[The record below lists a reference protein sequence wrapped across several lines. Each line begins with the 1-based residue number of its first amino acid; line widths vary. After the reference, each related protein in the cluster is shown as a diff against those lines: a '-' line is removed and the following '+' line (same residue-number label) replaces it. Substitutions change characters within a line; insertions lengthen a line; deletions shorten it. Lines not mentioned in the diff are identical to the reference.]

1 VERLTGIGVSPGV
14 VLGRA
19 VVLTQRTEVMRFPIP
34 PERVEQEVAALLGAQ
49 AASKQQLQDIKSRVE
64 HGPGS
69 ELAALFDAQLLMLD
83 DPMLVGRAEAIVR
96 TERVNA
102 GWAVHRAYEELYHVF
117 MSMEDPYLRER
128 ETDVADVAGRL
139 RLNLRHGAKGPKE
152 LLSQVDGPS
161 VLIADELTAS
171 VAAQLDWSRV
181 QAFATDAGSRT
192 YHTAILARSLK
203 VPAIVGLHDASL
215 RIPAGTPVVLDG
227 TTGELIVAPTPEQID
242 DAHRRATRPRR
253 RAQSRGEPGPVS
265 TTDGVRIRLE
275 ANIELLED
283 LPFLNE
289 HGAEGVGLYRSE
301 FMLSGRPIASVTE
314 EDQYALYR
322 SLIEQVA
329 PRPVT
334 IRTFDLDERQFAGP
348 GRGPERRRTRPGL
361 RGLRLGLANPD
372 VLRTQMRALVRASAH
387 GPLRIMFPFVT
398 AVEEVREARKIL
410 SDVMRD
416 LGIDPAATVGGGVT
430 AGGAASGLSRSLR
443 IKVGAMIEVPS
454 AALAADLLAPE
465 VDFFTIGTND
475 LIQFCLAVD
484 RTDDRVSDLYEPLHP
499 AVLRLIRT
507 VRRAAA
513 RHRIPVSLCGEMA
526 SDPALVGL
534 LVGLGLTEFSMTP
547 GAIPMVRHVIEELSM
562 ADARRLAGHV
572 LRLPTAAEIEQYLF
586 DALAASAFQ
595 RSPLS

>member
-1 VERLTGIGVSPGV
+1 MERLTGIGVSPGV

-34 PERVEQEVAALLGAQ
+34 PERVDQEVAALLRAQ
-49 AASKQQLQDIKSRVE
+49 AASKQQLQDIKTRVE

-96 TERVNA
+96 AERVNA
-102 GWAVHRAYEELYHVF
+102 AWAVHRAYEELYHVF

-161 VLIADELTAS
+161 ILIADELTAS

-253 RAQSRGEPGPVS
+253 RSQPKGAPGPVS

-361 RGLRLGLANPD
+361 RGLRLGLANPE

-398 AVEEVREARKIL
+398 AVEEVRDARKIL
-410 SDVMRD
+410 ADVVSGFSR
-416 LGIDPAATVGGGVT
+416 IDPTQ
-430 AGGAASGLSRSLR
+430 

-484 RTDDRVSDLYEPLHP
+484 RTDDRVSDFYEPLHP
-499 AVLRLIRT
+499 AVLRLIRM

-547 GAIPMVRHVIEELSM
+547 GAIGVAKQVLSELRSDDLR
-562 ADARRLAGHV
+562 ALARRV
-572 LRLPTAAEIEQYLF
+572 LRLSTVDEIEQEL
-586 DALAASAFQ
+586 LAALGRYSI
-595 RSPLS
+595 R

>member
-34 PERVEQEVAALLGAQ
+34 PDRVDLEVAALLRAQ
-49 AASKQQLQDIKSRVE
+49 AASKQQLQDIKARVA

-83 DPMLVGRAEAIVR
+83 DPMLVGRAETIVR

-102 GWAVHRAYEELYHVF
+102 AWAVHRAYEELYHVF

-215 RIPAGTPVVLDG
+215 RISAGTPVVLDG

-242 DAHRRATRPRR
+242 EAHRRATRPRR
-253 RAQSRGEPGPVS
+253 KGPSQPQPGPVT

-314 EDQYALYR
+314 DDQYALYR

-398 AVEEVREARKIL
+398 AVEEVRDARRIL
-410 SDVMRD
+410 SEVVSGFSR
-416 LGIDPAATVGGGVT
+416 IDPAQ
-430 AGGAASGLSRSLR
+430 

-499 AVLRLIRT
+499 AVLRLIRM

-534 LVGLGLTEFSMTP
+534 LIGLGLTEFSMTP
-547 GAIPMVRHVIEELSM
+547 GAIPIVRHVIEELS
-562 ADARRLAGHV
+562 ATEARRLAGHA
-572 LRLPTAAEIEQYLF
+572 LRLSTAAEIEQYLF

>member
-1 VERLTGIGVSPGV
+1 MERLTGIGVSSGV

-34 PERVEQEVAALLGAQ
+34 PERVEQEVAALLRAQ
-49 AASKQQLQDIKSRVE
+49 AASKQQLQDIKARVE

-83 DPMLVGRAEAIVR
+83 DPMLVGRAETIIR

-102 GWAVHRAYEELYHVF
+102 AWAVHRAYEELYHVF

-171 VAAQLDWSRV
+171 IAAQLDWSRV

-227 TTGELIVAPTPEQID
+227 TTGELIVAPTPDQID
-242 DAHRRATRPRR
+242 EAHRRATRPRR
-253 RAQSRGEPGPVS
+253 RAQPPGDPGPVS

-361 RGLRLGLANPD
+361 RGLRLGLANPE
-372 VLRTQMRALVRASAH
+372 VLRTQLRALVRASAH

-398 AVEEVREARKIL
+398 AVEEVRDARKIL
-410 SDVMRD
+410 AEV
-416 LGIDPAATVGGGVT
+416 V
-430 AGGAASGLSRSLR
+430 SGLSRIDPSW

-547 GAIPMVRHVIEELSM
+547 GAIPMVRQVVAEMSA
-562 ADARRLAGHV
+562 ADARRLAGHA

-586 DALAASAFQ
+586 DALAASAIQ

>member
-1 VERLTGIGVSPGV
+1 MERLTGIGVSPGV

-34 PERVEQEVAALLGAQ
+34 HDRVDKEVAALRRAQ
-49 AASKQQLQDIKSRVE
+49 ADSRQQLQDIR
-64 HGPGS
+64 GRLDQGRGS

-83 DPMLVGRAEAIVR
+83 DPILVGRAEEIIR

-102 GWAVHRAYEELYHVF
+102 AWAVHRAYEELYHVF

-128 ETDVADVAGRL
+128 ENDVADVAGRL
-139 RLNLRHGAKGPKE
+139 RLNLRHGAKGPRE
-152 LLSQVDGPS
+152 LLSQIDGPS

-192 YHTAILARSLK
+192 YHTAILARSLN
-203 VPAIVGLHDASL
+203 VPAIVGLHDASI
-215 RIPAGTPVVLDG
+215 RIAAGTPVVLDG
-227 TTGELIVAPTPEQID
+227 TTGELVVAPTPEQID
-242 DAHRRATRPRR
+242 EAHRRAVRPRR
-253 RAQSRGEPGPVS
+253 RGIPQADTGPVS
-265 TTDGVRIRLE
+265 TRDGVRVRLE

-289 HGAEGVGLYRSE
+289 HGAEGIGLYRSE
-301 FMLSGRPIASVTE
+301 FMLSGRSLDAATE
-314 EDQYALYR
+314 DAQYALYR
-322 SLIEQVA
+322 NLIEQVA

-334 IRTFDLDERQFAGP
+334 IRTFDLDERQFGP
-348 GRGPERRRTRPGL
+348 THGPERRRTRPGL
-361 RGLRLGLANPD
+361 RGLRLSLANPA
-372 VLRTQMRALVRASAH
+372 VLRTQLRALVRASAH

-398 AVEEVREARKIL
+398 AVEEVRQARAIF
-410 SDVMRD
+410 DEVMRD
-416 LGIDPAATVGGGVT
+416 LGVDAAADV
-430 AGGAASGLSRSLR
+430 ASGSSTAEASAKAVSR

-484 RTDDRVSDLYEPLHP
+484 RTDDRMSNLYEPLHP
-499 AVLRLIRT
+499 AVLRLIRL
-507 VRRAAA
+507 VRRAAG
-513 RHRIPVSLCGEMA
+513 RHKIPVSLCGEMA

-547 GAIPMVRHVIEELSM
+547 GAIPMVRQVVQELSA
-562 ADARRLAGHV
+562 ADARKLAGHV
-572 LRLPTAAEIEQYLF
+572 LMLPTAAEIEQYLF
-586 DALAASAFQ
+586 AALAASAIQ
-595 RSPLS
+595 RSPSS

>member
-1 VERLTGIGVSPGV
+1 VDRLTGIGVSPGV
-14 VLGRA
+14 AVGRA
-19 VVLTQRTEVMRFPIP
+19 VILTQRTEVMRFPIP
-34 PERVEQEVAALLGAQ
+34 PERVDREVQALQRAREE
-49 AASKQQLQDIKSRVE
+49 SKQQLHDIRERVAQ
-64 HGPGS
+64 GPAS
-69 ELAALFDAQLLMLD
+69 ELAALFDAQVLMLD
-83 DPMLVGRAEAIVR
+83 DQMLVGRAENIIR

-102 GWAVHRAYEELYHVF
+102 AWAVHRAYEELYQLF
-117 MSMEDPYLRER
+117 SAMEDPYLRER
-128 ETDVADVAGRL
+128 DNDVADVAGRL
-139 RLNLRHGAKGPKE
+139 RMNLRHGARGPRE
-152 LLSQVDGPS
+152 LLSQLDGPS
-161 VLIADELTAS
+161 ILIADELTAS

-203 VPAIVGLHDASL
+203 VPAIVGLHDASVH
-215 RIPAGTPVVLDG
+215 ISAGTPLILDG
-227 TTGELIVAPTPEQID
+227 TTGELVVAPAPEMID
-242 DAHRRATRPRR
+242 DAQRRAARPRR
-253 RAQSRGEPGPVS
+253 RAAAGDSGPVS

-283 LPFLNE
+283 LEFINE

-301 FMLSGRPIASVTE
+301 FMLSGRPLESVTE
-314 EDQYALYR
+314 DEQYALYR
-322 SLIEQVA
+322 SLIEQVY

-334 IRTFDLDERQFAGP
+334 IRTFDLDERQV
-348 GRGPERRRTRPGL
+348 GRNVPRPERRRTRPGL
-361 RGLRLGLANPD
+361 RGLRLGLAHPEL
-372 VLRTQMRALVRASAH
+372 LRTQLRALVRASAH
-387 GPLRIMFPFVT
+387 GPLRVMFPFVT
-398 AVEEVREARKIL
+398 AVEEVRQARAMMTDI
-410 SDVMRD
+410 
-416 LGIDPAATVGGGVT
+416 GPHQ
-430 AGGAASGLSRSLR
+430 

-454 AALAADLLAPE
+454 AALAADLLAPD

-475 LIQFCLAVD
+475 LIQYCLAVD

-499 AVLRLIRT
+499 AVLRLIRL

-547 GAIPMVRHVIEELSM
+547 AAIPIIRQVVQELS
-562 ADARRLAGHV
+562 AAEARRLASHA

-595 RSPLS
+595 RSPSS

>member
-14 VLGRA
+14 VVGRA

-34 PERVEQEVAALLGAQ
+34 PDRVEREVAALQRARDE
-49 AASKQQLQDIKSRVE
+49 SKRQLQDTRDRLSNTR
-64 HGPGS
+64 GG
-69 ELAALFDAQLLMLD
+69 ELAALFDAQILMLD
-83 DPMLVGRAEAIVR
+83 DTMLVGRAEEIVR

-102 GWAVHRAYEELYHVF
+102 AWAVHRANEELYQLF
-117 MSMEDPYLRER
+117 SAMEDPYLRER
-128 ETDVADVAGRL
+128 ENDVADVAGRL
-139 RLNLRHGAKGPKE
+139 RMNLRHGAKGPRE

-215 RIPAGTPVVLDG
+215 RISAGTPVILDG
-227 TTGELIVAPTPEQID
+227 TTGELVVAPPPEQID
-242 DAHRRATRPRR
+242 DAHRRAARPRR
-253 RAQSRGEPGPVS
+253 RPHTLDRAPAATR
-265 TTDGVRIRLE
+265 DGVRVRLE

-283 LPFLNE
+283 LEYLNE

-301 FMLSGRPIASVTE
+301 FMLSGRPLESVTE
-314 EDQYALYR
+314 DEQYALYR
-322 SLIEQVA
+322 NLIERVA
-329 PRPVT
+329 PKPVT
-334 IRTFDLDERQFAGP
+334 IRTFDLDERQVGHDGSP
-348 GRGPERRRTRPGL
+348 PDRRRTRPGL
-361 RGLRLGLANPD
+361 RGLRLGLANPA
-372 VLRTQMRALVRASAH
+372 VLRTQLRALARAAAH
-387 GPLRIMFPFVT
+387 GPLRVMFPFVT
-398 AVEEVREARKIL
+398 GVEEVRQARAMLADALAVTGVSQKDRL
-410 SDVMRD
+410 
-416 LGIDPAATVGGGVT
+416 TVGV
-430 AGGAASGLSRSLR
+430 
-443 IKVGAMIEVPS
+443 MIEVPA

-475 LIQFCLAVD
+475 LIQYCLAVD

-499 AVLRLIRT
+499 AVLRLIRL

-513 RHRIPVSLCGEMA
+513 RRRIPVSLCGEMA

-534 LVGLGLTEFSMTP
+534 LVGLGLTDFSMTP
-547 GAIPMVRHVIEELSM
+547 GAIPIVWQVIQELS
-562 ADARRLAGHV
+562 AAEARRLAGHA
-572 LRLPTAAEIEQYLF
+572 LRLSTAAEIEQYLF

>member
-1 VERLTGIGVSPGV
+1 MERLTGIGVSPGV

-34 PERVEQEVAALLGAQ
+34 PDRVEREVAALTRAQ
-49 AASKQQLQDIKSRVE
+49 ADSRQQLLDIR
-64 HGPGS
+64 GRLDQGRGS

-83 DPMLVGRAEAIVR
+83 DPMLVGRAEQIIR

-102 GWAVHRAYEELYHVF
+102 AWAVHRAYEELCHVF

-128 ETDVADVAGRL
+128 ENDVADVAGRL

-152 LLSQVDGPS
+152 LLSQIDGPS

-203 VPAIVGLHDASL
+203 VPAIVGLHDASI
-215 RIPAGTPVVLDG
+215 RIAAGTPVILDG
-227 TTGELIVAPTPEQID
+227 TTGELIVAPSADQID
-242 DAHRRATRPRR
+242 EAHRRASRPRK
-253 RAQSRGEPGPVS
+253 RGLSSAESGPVS

-301 FMLSGRPIASVTE
+301 FMLSGKSIEAATE
-314 EDQYALYR
+314 DKQYALYR

-334 IRTFDLDERQFAGP
+334 IRTFDLDERQFGP
-348 GRGPERRRTRPGL
+348 THGPERRRTRPGL
-361 RGLRLGLANPD
+361 RGLRLGLANPE
-372 VLRTQMRALVRASAH
+372 VLRTQLRALVRASAH

-398 AVEEVREARKIL
+398 AVEEVREARALL
-410 SDVMRD
+410 SVAMRD
-416 LGIDPAATVGGGVT
+416 LGVD
-430 AGGAASGLSRSLR
+430 ASGR

-454 AALAADLLAPE
+454 AALAADLLAPH

-499 AVLRLIRT
+499 AVLRLIRQ

-513 RHRIPVSLCGEMA
+513 RQKIPVSLCGEMA

-547 GAIPMVRHVIEELSM
+547 GAIPIVRQVIQELSA
-562 ADARRLAGHV
+562 ADARKLAGHA
-572 LRLPTAAEIEQYLF
+572 LLLPTAAEIEQYLF
-586 DALAASAFQ
+586 DALAASAVQ
-595 RSPLS
+595 RSPSP

>member
-1 VERLTGIGVSPGV
+1 MERLTGIGVSSGV

-34 PERVEQEVAALLGAQ
+34 PERVEQEVAALLRAQ
-49 AASKQQLQDIKSRVE
+49 AASKQQLQDIKTRVE

-83 DPMLVGRAEAIVR
+83 DPMLVGRAESIVR
-96 TERVNA
+96 AERVNA
-102 GWAVHRAYEELYHVF
+102 AWAVHRAYEELYHVF

-152 LLSQVDGPS
+152 LLSQIDGPS

-227 TTGELIVAPTPEQID
+227 TTGELIVGPTPEQID

-253 RAQSRGEPGPVS
+253 RSATPGEPGPVS

-314 EDQYALYR
+314 DDQYALYR

-361 RGLRLGLANPD
+361 RGLRLGLANPE

-398 AVEEVREARKIL
+398 AVEEVRDARKIL
-410 SDVMRD
+410 AEVVSGFSR
-416 LGIDPAATVGGGVT
+416 IDPAQ
-430 AGGAASGLSRSLR
+430 
-443 IKVGAMIEVPS
+443 IMVGAMIEVPS

-499 AVLRLIRT
+499 AVLRLIRM

-547 GAIPMVRHVIEELSM
+547 GAIPIVRHVIEELS
-562 ADARRLAGHV
+562 AAEARRLAGHA
-572 LRLPTAAEIEQYLF
+572 LRLATAAEIEQYLF

>member
-1 VERLTGIGVSPGV
+1 MERLTGIGVSPGV

-34 PERVEQEVAALLGAQ
+34 PERVAQEVAALLRAQ
-49 AASKQQLQDIKSRVE
+49 AASKQQLQDIKARVE

-83 DPMLVGRAEAIVR
+83 DPMLVGRAETIVR

-102 GWAVHRAYEELYHVF
+102 AWAVHRAYEELYHVF

-215 RIPAGTPVVLDG
+215 RIAAGTPVVLDG

-242 DAHRRATRPRR
+242 EAHRRATRPRR
-253 RAQSRGEPGPVS
+253 KGPSQTKPGPVT

-314 EDQYALYR
+314 DDQYALYR

-398 AVEEVREARKIL
+398 AVEEVRQARTIL
-410 SDVMRD
+410 AEV
-416 LGIDPAATVGGGVT
+416 V
-430 AGGAASGLSRSLR
+430 SGLSRTHAGKFEPGQ

-499 AVLRLIRT
+499 AVLRLIRM

-534 LVGLGLTEFSMTP
+534 LIGLGLTEFSMTP
-547 GAIPMVRHVIEELSM
+547 GAIPIVRPVIEELS
-562 ADARRLAGHV
+562 AAEARRLAGHA
-572 LRLPTAAEIEQYLF
+572 LRLATAGEIEQYLF
-586 DALAASAFQ
+586 DALAASAVQ
-595 RSPLS
+595 RSPWS

>member
-34 PERVEQEVAALLGAQ
+34 PERVAQEVTALLRAQ
-49 AASKQQLQDIKSRVE
+49 AASKQQLQDIKARVE

-96 TERVNA
+96 AERVNA
-102 GWAVHRAYEELYHVF
+102 AWAVHRAYEELYHVF

-161 VLIADELTAS
+161 ILIADELTAS

-227 TTGELIVAPTPEQID
+227 TTGELIVGPTPEQID
-242 DAHRRATRPRR
+242 EAHRRATRPRR
-253 RAQSRGEPGPVS
+253 KNAPQAEPGPVS

-314 EDQYALYR
+314 DDQYALYR

-361 RGLRLGLANPD
+361 RGLRLGLANPE
-372 VLRTQMRALVRASAH
+372 VLRTQLRALVRASAH
-387 GPLRIMFPFVT
+387 GPVRIMFPFVT
-398 AVEEVREARKIL
+398 AVEEVRDARKIL
-410 SDVMRD
+410 ADVVSGFSH
-416 LGIDPAATVGGGVT
+416 LDP
-430 AGGAASGLSRSLR
+430 SR

-507 VRRAAA
+507 VRRAAT

-547 GAIPMVRHVIEELSM
+547 GAIPIVRHVIEELN
-562 ADARRLAGHV
+562 AAEAKRLAGHA
-572 LRLPTAAEIEQYLF
+572 LRLATAAEIEQYLF

-595 RSPLS
+595 RSPLP